1 MKSRRAA
8 NTIPIGIFGF
18 SRSRAARTSD
28 DARQIPMSGQ
38 AIPRSPGRASA
49 VQPAGASSQRDRQR
63 EEIQW
68 QNGLTP
74 ANRWHP
80 PESLPVSLEKVFRS
94 RPSIRLTGQAAR
106 KNNAIDVEAR
116 PCAVRQI
123 VGRRRWSRDGERSIA
138 PNHPVAPA
146 KRTVALGDCGRTAM
160 EPPGRSAIAFRRY
173 FFRPV

>member
-28 DARQIPMSGQ
+28 DARQIPTSGQ
-38 AIPRSPGRASA
+38 TIPRLPGRASA
-49 VQPAGASSQRDRQR
+49 VQPTGASSQGDRKR
-63 EEIQW
+63 EGIQW

-74 ANRWHP
+74 ANRCYP
-80 PESLPVSLEKVFRS
+80 PEFLPASLEKIFRS
-94 RPSIRLTGQAAR
+94 RPSIRLTGQGAR
-106 KNNAIDVEAR
+106 KNNGIDVEAR

-123 VGRRRWSRDGERSIA
+123 VGRRRSSRDGERSIA

-146 KRTVALGDCGRTAM
+146 KRTVVPGDYGQTAM
-160 EPPGRSAIAFRRY
+160 EPPGRSTTGCRRY
-173 FFRPV
+173 FFLPA